1 MSGKVGISS
10 KAGMSNQASKSGVA
24 GKLARCSVGLPRWG
38 LNWKPIAISFSSWYQ
53 NNVFFPVELN
63 WFWNNV
69 RWLWHHVP
77 SWPSLC
83 WGLACPFSFLK
94 LGGPQ
99 EKMPF
104 FQIASGSILSIP
116 IYLKTCL
123 YGPCK
128 FPLKKMTPSL
138 SRNPPKS
145 AFFSFIP
152 ANKFTCF

>member
-1 MSGKVGISS
+1 MTVI
-10 KAGMSNQASKSGVA
+10 VA
-24 GKLARCSVGLPRWG
+24 TTTAVVTVTVAATRTVTAADDDVD
-38 LNWKPIAISFSSWYQ
+38 NIDED
-53 NNVFFPVELN
+53 NNEDDNIDDNEV
-63 WFWNNV
+63 
-69 RWLWHHVP
+69 
-77 SWPSLC
+77 
-83 WGLACPFSFLK
+83 
-94 LGGPQ
+94 GGPQ
-99 EKMPF
+99 EKMHF
-104 FQIASGSILSIP
+104 FQIASGSILSVP